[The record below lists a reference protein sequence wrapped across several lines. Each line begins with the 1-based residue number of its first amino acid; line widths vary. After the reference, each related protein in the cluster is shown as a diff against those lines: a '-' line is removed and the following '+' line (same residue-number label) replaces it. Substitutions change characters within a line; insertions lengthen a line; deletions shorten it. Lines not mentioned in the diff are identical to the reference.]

1 MPHPRKRR
9 VQCAS
14 EERTGWGTGNCHSQ
28 GIGDDDEE
36 EADYVDDIDDN
47 DDDDDDGSSRSEK

>member
-14 EERTGWGTGNCHSQ
+14 EERTGWRTGNCHSQ

-36 EADYVDDIDDN
+36 EDDY
-47 DDDDDDGSSRSEK
+47 DDDDEYSRVVDLELPLSG